1 MSSTAP
7 APQMAGAQSIAS
19 NDPQVSRH
27 HDAAWLAKAMDR
39 VTLGDLPTFK
49 EVYQRTSAKLFG
61 ICLRIL
67 VERSE
72 AEDALQETYVI
83 IWRRA
88 ALYDET
94 RGAAM
99 TWMITIARNRAID
112 RLRSSGRMLTTPIEI
127 DEQIA
132 DSHPLACEILETSER
147 LRQLSASLQTID
159 PLDALLIR
167 TAFLE
172 GSTYA
177 ELAERTGM
185 PLGTVKSRV
194 RRALPKLRCCF
205 P

>member
-1 MSSTAP
+1 
-7 APQMAGAQSIAS
+7 
-19 NDPQVSRH
+19 
-27 HDAAWLAKAMDR
+27 MDR
-39 VTLGDLPTFK
+39 VTLGDHPTFQ

-112 RLRSSGRMLTTPIEI
+112 RLRRSGRISTMPIEI
-127 DEQIA
+127 AEHIVDR
-132 DSHPLACEILETSER
+132 HPLACEILETSEELRR
-147 LRQLSASLQTID
+147 LSNSLQTID

-167 TAFLE
+167 SAFLE

-177 ELAERTGM
+177 ELAQRTGM

-194 RRALPKLRCCF
+194 RRALPKLRSCF

>member
-1 MSSTAP
+1 
-7 APQMAGAQSIAS
+7 
-19 NDPQVSRH
+19 
-27 HDAAWLAKAMDR
+27 MDR
-39 VTLGDLPTFK
+39 VTLGDRPTFQ

-72 AEDALQETYVI
+72 AEDALQETYVL

-112 RLRSSGRMLTTPIEI
+112 RLRRSGRVPTTAIEVA
-127 DEQIA
+127 DHIA
-132 DSHPLACEILETSER
+132 DSHPLACEILETNEE
-147 LRQLSASLQTID
+147 LRQLSDSLQTID

-167 TAFLE
+167 TAYLE

-177 ELAERTGM
+177 ELAQRTGM

-194 RRALPKLRCCF
+194 RRALPKLRSCF

>member
-1 MSSTAP
+1 
-7 APQMAGAQSIAS
+7 
-19 NDPQVSRH
+19 
-27 HDAAWLAKAMDR
+27 MDR
-39 VTLGDLPTFK
+39 VTLGDRATFQ
-49 EVYQRTSAKLFG
+49 EVYQRTSTKLFG

-67 VERSE
+67 AERAE

-88 ALYDET
+88 AMYDET

-99 TWMITIARNRAID
+99 TWMMTIARNRAID
-112 RLRSSGRMLTTPIEI
+112 RLRSSGRMSTAPIELV
-127 DEQIA
+127 EHIA
-132 DSHPLACEILETSER
+132 DSRPLAFEILEMRDEQ
-147 LRQLSASLQTID
+147 RQLSDGLQTID

-177 ELAERTGM
+177 ELAQRTGM

-194 RRALPKLRCCF
+194 RRALPKLRAF
-205 P
+205 SSVTGGVENGQTHTVLTPAPRA